1 MRFGERLGEPEF
13 EDEKERDS
21 MHMWLLR
28 LTHNYMAMDYS
39 RFIEMGIHPGQ
50 LPVMRTISMN
60 EGITQRE
67 LANSI
72 HVKPPTIAVTIK
84 RMEKAGFICRKE
96 DKADR
101 RVCRLYLT
109 EKGKELS
116 QKLKAMMTEN
126 EKVLVKG
133 FSEAELVQMKEYF
146 GRIIQN
152 IREGS
157 DVKEGLNCDHAG
169 MLYCKDSGHLQE

>member
-1 MRFGERLGEPEF
+1 MRFGENLGEPEF

-21 MHMWLLR
+21 MHTWLLR
-28 LTHNYMAMDYS
+28 LTHSYMAMDYS
-39 RFIEMGIHPGQ
+39 RFLEMGIHPGQ
-50 LPVMRTISMN
+50 LPVMRAISMN

-67 LANSI
+67 LASAI

-84 RMEKAGFICRKE
+84 RMEKSGFICRKT
-96 DKADR
+96 DRADL

-116 QKLKAMMTEN
+116 QKLKAMMAEN

-133 FSEAELVQMKEYF
+133 FSEEELVQMKAYF

-152 IREGS
+152 INEEPDCSGGVS
-157 DVKEGLNCDHAG
+157 CDYAG
-169 MLYCKDSGHLQE
+169 MLHGEYSGGPR